1 MFYVKKDFVKTVLF
15 KMIVAMLS
23 LEKKGTLQDMIQN
36 NSLNINYRLQK

>member
-23 LEKKGTLQDMIQN
+23 LENKRDIIGHDPE
-36 NSLNINYRLQK
+36 